1 MLDYWDAR
9 LPPCKVKRTGLTF
22 HAFFRPLGEGV
33 FFFSASACCNQDCT
47 LALLR
52 SPTFGETEMQ
62 AFIRRF
68 LMYYGIYRRYPL
80 GRLPALRNAWR
91 ITRDVSAAPLR
102 SARHDTPLGMAISL
116 YTDDTNVV

>member
-1 MLDYWDAR
+1 
-9 LPPCKVKRTGLTF
+9 
-22 HAFFRPLGEGV
+22 LGEEV
-33 FFFSASACCNQDCT
+33 FFFSASACCNQNRA
-47 LALLR
+47 LVLLR
-52 SPTFGETEMQ
+52 SPAFGETKMQ

-102 SARHDTPLGMAISL
+102 SARQDTPLGMAISL
-116 YTDDTNVV
+116 YTDDPNVF